1 MLYGNPEPWTW
12 KGETSR
18 KRIKSIGLSEQFA
31 GFRVMSLKDFIVLY
45 GRTWSSVV
53 QLTPNENSAYEI
65 LVLVDCRDVIGTM
78 TSEIK
83 KKMRRCGKQR
93 RMRLREQYNYTNV
106 FNRIHG
112 FVMLE
117 NIPDSVDNSI
127 PIGRKI
133 ISLSLICSSSYSKMS
148 GVGSELMRVVK
159 ELVQQKNNPEYI
171 YTDIVLEVS
180 NQYANRDED
189 EDEDDYEVEYDYDG
203 TEIEAEAAAVTQVK
217 NEFLDLV
224 TKEFSRKILRVDENG
239 SPFYNVDGEY
249 IREILESYITDTG
262 DSIEDEDSDY
272 ESDDD
277 IDDDYDDESN
287 DDEDESNDDED
298 DDESDDDEDES
309 DDDEDESDDDES
321 NDDESN
327 DDESNDDESDD
338 DESNDDESD
347 DESDEPSEN
356 EYGGY
361 WYSKGKASQKL
372 LMKFYKKFGFIED
385 GSIYNEWGIFGEAP
399 FPSMYCS
406 IY

>member
-1 MLYGNPEPWTW
+1 MTILSRTTMNFHNMLYGNPEPWTW

-171 YTDIVLEVS
+171 YTDIVLEVA
-180 NQYANRDED
+180 NQYANQDED
-189 EDEDDYEVEYDYDG
+189 EDEDEDEVEDEVEYDYDVEDKEWSSFVA
-203 TEIEAEAAAVTQVK
+203 EIEAEAAAVTQVK

-262 DSIEDEDSDY
+262 DSIEDSDY

-277 IDDDYDDESN
+277 IDDESDDDDYDDDDYDDDYDDES
-287 DDEDESNDDED
+287 D
-298 DDESDDDEDES
+298 DDESDDDES
-309 DDDEDESDDDES
+309 D
-321 NDDESN
+321 
-327 DDESNDDESDD
+327 
-338 DESNDDESD
+338 D

>member
-171 YTDIVLEVS
+171 YTDIVLEVA
-180 NQYANRDED
+180 NQYANQDED
-189 EDEDDYEVEYDYDG
+189 EDEDEDEVEDEVEYDYDVEDKEWSSFVA
-203 TEIEAEAAAVTQVK
+203 EIEAEAAAVTQVK

-262 DSIEDEDSDY
+262 DSIEDSDY

-277 IDDDYDDESN
+277 IDDESDDDDYDDDDYDDDYDDES
-287 DDEDESNDDED
+287 D
-298 DDESDDDEDES
+298 DDESDDDES
-309 DDDEDESDDDES
+309 D
-321 NDDESN
+321 
-327 DDESNDDESDD
+327 
-338 DESNDDESD
+338 D